1 LIEVRRNVADFTEVL
16 WSNLTDVK
24 IDHMAVVSINL
35 SDLVLGKILCV
46 EPVLDVHVLVRKN
59 N

>member
-1 LIEVRRNVADFTEVL
+1 VRRNVADFTEVL